1 VDRPSAR
8 ADELTRDELI
18 AGGRLLVKKVR
29 KLTPSWLAVLG
40 LGAYRSAFASP
51 RAAVGEQPHTIGPT
65 RVWVLP
71 NPSGLNAHY
80 TLPRLVE
87 EFTALRD
94 KAFS

>member
-8 ADELTRDELI
+8 ADELTRDELV
-18 AGGRLLVKKVR
+18 AGGRQLVTKVR
-29 KLTPSWLAVLG
+29 KFAPSWLAVLG
-40 LGAYRSAFASP
+40 VGAYRSAFAAP
-51 RAAVGEQPHTIGPT
+51 RATTGEQAQAIGPT

-87 EFTALRD
+87 EFAALRD